1 MTPLDYNTDNEQ
13 PYLAP
18 QKSLKGSSLLTTN
31 AIHKGVSFMNK
42 NPKAMQKKDLI
53 TLIAKASNLSK
64 SESKRALEG
73 TIQSIIVGLKEG
85 KDITL
90 SGLGVFK
97 ITQRSARK
105 CRNPRTG
112 KSMQLPASQYPKF
125 RVSQKLKDTIK

>member
-1 MTPLDYNTDNEQ
+1 M
-13 PYLAP
+13 
-18 QKSLKGSSLLTTN
+18 SLKEKHCVPCEDENT
-31 AIHKGVSFMNK
+31 K
-42 NPKAMQKKDLI
+42 P
-53 TLIAKASNLSK
+53 LSK

-90 SGLGVFK
+90 AGLGVFK

-112 KSMQLPASQYPKF
+112 EPMQLPASQYPKF
-125 RVSQKLKDTIK
+125 RISQKLRTTIK